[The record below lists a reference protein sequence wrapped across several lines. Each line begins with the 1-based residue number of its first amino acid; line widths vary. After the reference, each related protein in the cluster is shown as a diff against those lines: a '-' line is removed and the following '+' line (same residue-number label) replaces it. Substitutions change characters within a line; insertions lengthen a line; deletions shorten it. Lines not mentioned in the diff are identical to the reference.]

1 LEQGFWGNPC
11 VSPDGKLIAVRRL
24 SVPDPTLP
32 SQIYVVEL
40 ESGNARKI
48 GEVVGGLHLSWMP
61 DGKHILMMRE
71 EFADWD
77 KPSDGTI
84 CTMAPDGTVEDIC
97 PGEWPV
103 LLGGDRI
110 MFTPRTGRVWHT
122 CNLEG
127 GDVKILGNGLRDYGF
142 PTASPD
148 GTRLLMMRFGTARGP
163 RPTIIK
169 IGDSRG
175 KEAVRIGGL
184 WAWPVWQ

>member
-1 LEQGFWGNPC
+1 
-11 VSPDGKLIAVRRL
+11 
-24 SVPDPTLP
+24 
-32 SQIYVVEL
+32 
-40 ESGNARKI
+40 
-48 GEVVGGLHLSWMP
+48 
-61 DGKHILMMRE
+61 
-71 EFADWD
+71 
-77 KPSDGTI
+77 
-84 CTMAPDGTVEDIC
+84 
-97 PGEWPV
+97 
-103 LLGGDRI
+103 